1 MSGEANTLPRHP
13 AADEGLLKRL
23 WIYQEDRFPIFKT
36 AILLAV
42 FSAASI
48 SVSAH
53 LADRSLP
60 GIWVF
65 VAVWLVALIIFFQ
78 MRACD
83 EFKDLEDDRTYRPE
97 RPIPSGL
104 VSLSL
109 ILKLAAF
116 GAVLAIAL
124 TASIYLWL
132 LVPLLGVWLWLALMT
147 HEFFVA
153 DWLKARW
160 GLYLVSHMA
169 IMPLIDLY
177 ITAAEWLPHSN
188 GPPAG
193 LWLFLALSF
202 ANGCVLELGRKTWSP
217 ESERPGVETYSALLG
232 PTRAVWLWVAVCAV
246 AWLLLAGVGL
256 AVRAPLSVAGPGL
269 IMLLVVVFFAQRFS
283 QYPTVKGQKGIDTL
297 AGLWVFACYCLA
309 GFAPFIATGFQ

>member
-1 MSGEANTLPRHP
+1 MTEHVTSVARHP
-13 AADEGLLKRL
+13 AAGASLPKRL
-23 WIYQEDRFPIFKT
+23 WIYQEDRFPLFKT

-60 GIWVF
+60 GLWVF

-83 EFKDLEDDRTYRPE
+83 EYKDLEDDRTYRPE

-104 VSLSL
+104 VSLGL

-116 GAVLAIAL
+116 GAVCAVAL
-124 TASIYLWL
+124 TASVYLWL
-132 LVPLLGVWLWLALMT
+132 LLPLLAVWAWLALMT

-153 DWLKARW
+153 EWLKARW
-160 GLYLVSHMA
+160 VLYLVSHMA

-177 ITAAEWLPHSN
+177 ITAAEWLPNAS

-202 ANGCVLELGRKTWSP
+202 ANGCVLEIGRKTWAP

-232 PTRAVWLWVAVCAV
+232 PTRAVWLWVAVCTL
-246 AWLLLAGVGL
+246 AWLLLAGVGI
-256 AVRAPLSVAGPGL
+256 AVRAPFWVAGPGL
-269 IMLLVVVFFAQRFS
+269 LMLLVVMVFALRFAQA
-283 QYPTVKGQKGIDTL
+283 PTVQRQKGIDTL

-309 GFAPFIATGFQ
+309 GFAPFIATGL